1 MKITTIEKTLRARK
15 PSQLSFGVQ
24 SEFAFLGRSNVGKS
38 SLLNHLIQ
46 NKRTAKVSQTP
57 GKTRSIDFYKINE
70 KFIFVDLPGYGYA
83 KLPASVLSAWKEL
96 IEYYLENTRAL
107 KVAFVLVDIRHTP
120 SQKDEIMVD
129 WLRHYDRDFAIIA
142 TKADK
147 LSRNKCIAQVS
158 SIQKHFSLQST
169 EKIFPFSVKDGEK
182 REKLWKFIESK
193 I

>member
-15 PSQLSFGVQ
+15 PSQLSFGVL

-38 SLLNHLIQ
+38 SLLNHLIRH
-46 NKRTAKVSQTP
+46 KGTAKVSQTP

-70 KFIFVDLPGYGYA
+70 KIIFVDLPGYGYA
-83 KLPASVLSAWKEL
+83 KLPSTVLALWKEL
-96 IEYYLENTRAL
+96 IEYYLENTRSL

-120 SQKDEIMVD
+120 SEKDDMMVE
-129 WLRHYDRDFAIIA
+129 WLRHYGRDFAIIA

-147 LSRNKCIAQVS
+147 LSRNKCMAQIG
-158 SIQKHFSLQST
+158 SIRKHFSLQDT
-169 EKIFPFSVKDGEK
+169 EKIFPFSIKDGEK